1 MSGLIDVT
9 TGLSQGTGLQ
19 FQTLI
24 GSAGLN
30 AYVKP
35 SGGGLGTISVTV
47 SPTVATLTAT
57 GGTISASV
65 SPTVATLTPSTGT
78 ISVAVSPTVAT
89 LTGS

>member
-30 AYVKP
+30 AYVAP
-35 SGGGLGTISVTV
+35 IAGGNLPGLGYWDDSSTWDD
-47 SPTVATLTAT
+47 TVAWADS
-57 GGTISASV
+57 GA
-65 SPTVATLTPSTGT
+65 
-78 ISVAVSPTVAT
+78 
-89 LTGS
+89 